1 MAKKSLQ
8 SVQRRRSSSA
18 DSYRPEQDSPER
30 EKATGGPLG
39 ANTRLHAVEKKAVKI
54 NSLRVQNTWPQLSD
68 HGRASAIQILSNC
81 AVPVLN
87 QVRGDK
93 LRHEVHELLSQ
104 FVNQATDQLESLRVP
119 PTTKDVFFR
128 TDSITST
135 CVQLERALGPL
146 LDQVA
151 RVEDQLQA
159 ERAKLAS
166 DSQYLDKLKKDHA
179 RHVNSDTRATKS
191 ALQLVQSVD
200 SPPAAD
206 NDDNDDDDDDE
217 DLDQAELDELNDL
230 QHSSFD
236 ADNDQ
241 LDDHLDHLGNQV
253 CGKLAVQLS
262 QLQSETAGIRQVLQV
277 AEQIERQL
285 TSAST
290 SKPN

>member
-30 EKATGGPLG
+30 ERASRGSLGP
-39 ANTRLHAVEKKAVKI
+39 NTRLHAVEKKTVRI
-54 NSLRVQNTWPQLSD
+54 NSSRVQNTWSRLSD

-128 TDSITST
+128 TDSITKT

-151 RVEDQLQA
+151 RIEDQLQA
-159 ERAKLAS
+159 EKAKLAS
-166 DSQYLDKLKKDHA
+166 DSQYLEKLRKDHA

-191 ALQLVQSVD
+191 ALELVQSAD
-200 SPPAAD
+200 SPSSAD
-206 NDDNDDDDDDE
+206 SDVDDY
-217 DLDQAELDELNDL
+217 LDQTELNELNDL
-230 QHSSFD
+230 QDSSFD
-236 ADNDQ
+236 TSQRADSDK
-241 LDDHLDHLGNQV
+241 LDGPLHHLGNQV
-253 CGKLAVQLS
+253 CGKLALQLNK
-262 QLQSETAGIRQVLQV
+262 LQSETAGIRQLLQT
-277 AEQIERQL
+277 AEAIELQL
-285 TSAST
+285 TNPT
-290 SKPN
+290 TKPN